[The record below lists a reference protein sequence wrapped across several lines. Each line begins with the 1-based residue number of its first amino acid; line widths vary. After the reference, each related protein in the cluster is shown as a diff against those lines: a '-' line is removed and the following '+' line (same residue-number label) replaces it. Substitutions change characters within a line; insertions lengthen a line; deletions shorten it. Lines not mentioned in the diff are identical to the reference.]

1 MGNAVAAPHQLD
13 LRASHSRGTPCKWAA
28 TRAAQTQDWVRGT
41 LAESELPALL
51 RGVAMKY
58 LACWI
63 LPIAA
68 LASAC
73 AGIPKDDGEAPA
85 LARYLAYAG
94 EPVDRFTFPQR
105 IRGWQ
110 AVDREHLLVRV
121 GPREAYL
128 LGTGVPCVGLQTSRR
143 IGLTSKVGRTTV
155 TSGRDEIVLEH
166 DRCRITEIRP
176 LDLDRLRADEQAATR
191 DGS

>member
-1 MGNAVAAPHQLD
+1 MVVAAPHKLD
-13 LRASHSRGTPCKWAA
+13 LRASHSRVAPCEWIS
-28 TRAAQTQDWVRGT
+28 TGFAQTQDRVRGT
-41 LAESELPALL
+41 LAVSKLPALL
-51 RGVAMKY
+51 REVVMKHS
-58 LACWI
+58 AWWI

-73 AGIPKDDGEAPA
+73 AGIPKDDGEVSA
-85 LARYLAYAG
+85 LDRYLAHAG

-128 LGTGVPCVGLQTSRR
+128 LRTGGPCVGLQNSRR
-143 IGLTSKVGRTTV
+143 IGLTSQLGRTTV

-176 LDLDRLRADEQAATR
+176 LDLDRLRADEQAAAR